1 MSHLLLIERLFPILQ
16 NRSIPMMTLTKT
28 IALNTGHLTN
38 ISYLKVD
45 IEGFELEA
53 VPEWLDSGVLSNI
66 KQIGMEFHT
75 GNNVITKEER
85 PRIFRQLLKSFLD
98 MHELGFRLISY
109 SPNHCVG
116 QSYNHLKQNYYT
128 FANIVFVKI

>member
-1 MSHLLLIERLFPILQ
+1 
-16 NRSIPMMTLTKT
+16 MMTLTKT
-28 IALNTGHLTN
+28 IALNSGHMTN

-75 GNNVITKEER
+75 GYNVITKEER

-116 QSYNHLKQNYYT
+116 RSYNHLNQNYYT